1 MWKVIRSFFEGV
13 PTQSRE
19 AEQNA
24 TRASAI
30 PIVALVLGDQ
40 DRELLKNMA
49 GRNQLDVRIT
59 DSCGEAEAIANQME
73 VPIILCDRDLPG
85 RDWRDVV
92 QLLASSP
99 RRPAVILT
107 SRVVDEYL
115 WQEVIRK
122 GGYDV
127 LAKPLRGD
135 DVVRSVK
142 LAWSYWNSTMKM
154 LPVRLKHHR

>member
-24 TRASAI
+24 TRATAI

-59 DSCGEAEAIANQME
+59 DSCGEAEAIANQKVGTMSWLSRSGE
-73 VPIILCDRDLPG
+73 TMLSGQLSSRG
-85 RDWRDVV
+85 RTGIAR
-92 QLLASSP
+92 
-99 RRPAVILT
+99 
-107 SRVVDEYL
+107 
-115 WQEVIRK
+115 
-122 GGYDV
+122 
-127 LAKPLRGD
+127 
-135 DVVRSVK
+135 
-142 LAWSYWNSTMKM
+142 
-154 LPVRLKHHR
+154 